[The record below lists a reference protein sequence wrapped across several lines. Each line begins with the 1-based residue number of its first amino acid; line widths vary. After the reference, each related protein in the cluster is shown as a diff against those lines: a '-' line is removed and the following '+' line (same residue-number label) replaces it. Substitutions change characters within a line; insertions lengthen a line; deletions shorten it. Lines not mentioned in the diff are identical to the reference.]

1 MRSGYNNFSNLGIMV
16 GIFGNR
22 KVENIS
28 TTTITMGADQIVI
41 ILYFKGGGGG
51 DYESIPLV

>member
-28 TTTITMGADQIVI
+28 TTMGADQIVL
-41 ILYFKGGGGG
+41 ILCFKGGGGG

>member
-28 TTTITMGADQIVI
+28 TTTMGADQIVI